1 MGAYWTISSNEL
13 SIGCRHE
20 PFASRLVIFATQTG
34 AQGAPALAKH
44 ASHRRNRTDLRSHSN
59 IQLERYT
66 HRHSEAAVAI
76 FEIVSSSV
84 TRANSRFSRLISAT
98 CTATSDLTRGGKQIA
113 SQFRLF
119 APTWALPFRPARRLP
134 LYASTGK
141 TPDTFICLRIN
152 VVVVERTTP
161 SRKMLCIMN
170 CSSASGSVAATFM
183 M

>member
-66 HRHSEAAVAI
+66 HRHSEAGY
-76 FEIVSSSV
+76 
-84 TRANSRFSRLISAT
+84 RLCLFLALGSHILD
-98 CTATSDLTRGGKQIA
+98 CLH
-113 SQFRLF
+113 FRLF